1 MSKYRSNRFSWL
13 QSPFLVQRD
22 IEIERGR
29 EGGGV
34 GRMGG
39 GEEMIES
46 DNCVCLEIP
55 RNLKLFRRYQYQTPG
70 CLLQFQFYASKM
82 MHQK

>member
-39 GEEMIES
+39 GGGGN
-46 DNCVCLEIP
+46 D
-55 RNLKLFRRYQYQTPG
+55 
-70 CLLQFQFYASKM
+70 
-82 MHQK
+82 